1 MTTSDN
7 GAGIIEAPRSLDA
20 LLNSKTY
27 QGMTDA
33 EIQAIIDYWK
43 DYKYTEGYQAARY
56 DNAADEA
63 AAMQSFWQ
71 KQASE
76 AEAAFNAAVT
86 SAIRF
91 QEV

>member
-7 GAGIIEAPRSLDA
+7 GAGIIEAPRNLDV

-27 QGMTDA
+27 QGMTDI

-43 DYKYTEGYQAARY
+43 NYKYNEGYQAARY
-56 DNAADEA
+56 DNAADEVTS
-63 AAMQSFWQ
+63 MQSFWQ

-76 AEAAFNAAVT
+76 AEAAFNAAVAST
-86 SAIRF
+86 VKF